1 MLFVVVG
8 DKGEETE
15 YYKSLGKTR
24 AGLALL
30 PHANPYKGMIFPHYI
45 YTRSMKRN
53 NATITLTTK
62 IF

>member
-15 YYKSLGKTR
+15 YDKSLGKTR

-30 PHANPYKGMIFPHYI
+30 PHANPYKGMIFPYYI
-45 YTRSMKRN
+45 YIRSRR
-53 NATITLTTK
+53 K
-62 IF
+62 IMQL